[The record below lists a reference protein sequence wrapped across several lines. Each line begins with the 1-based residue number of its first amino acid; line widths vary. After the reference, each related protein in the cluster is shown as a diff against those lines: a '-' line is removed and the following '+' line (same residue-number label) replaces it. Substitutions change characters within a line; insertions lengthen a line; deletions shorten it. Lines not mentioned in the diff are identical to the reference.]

1 MLLAAIRM
9 ELDWPDGSWQF
20 NEGEGGFELIQSME
34 AQVIWMIASIIGG
47 SPETTDGYFCG
58 GGTEANLEG
67 MWIGLEWLKQRPDPM
82 DKGIV
87 VLVSPLFHYSIAKAA
102 ELLDLGHPQYVS
114 CPRCNKYHLFAPD
127 PTGSGLNIV
136 GMDEKGQM
144 SVSELEK
151 VFHLRHYE
159 GFRSFMIVPTV
170 GTSLMGS
177 IDPIQE
183 IGEFIKAESRK
194 TGASFYMHVDASFAG
209 FTVPFVNPDLP
220 IGFSVPEVMSVTVDG
235 DKMGRLPYP
244 AGVFLCRKGLM
255 SLVARKV
262 NYVRGHEDDTV
273 SGSRSCIS
281 QILAWYLYQSEGI
294 AGQRQYVQTCLD
306 GRDKL
311 VTLVKS
317 QLPWVNV
324 LPCSPWVNFAPM
336 EIDIEDGQI
345 PEEIRERNG
354 ILAPYHLRS
363 DFFSDGHF
371 ALVPGPFIRCVS
383 CRTACHTLSNSSL
396 ISGGRKTD
404 GPRSID
410 QQPKFAK
417 FNLALSEGIRNAEW

>member
-1 MLLAAIRM
+1 
-9 ELDWPDGSWQF
+9 
-20 NEGEGGFELIQSME
+20 
-34 AQVIWMIASIIGG
+34 
-47 SPETTDGYFCG
+47 
-58 GGTEANLEG
+58 
-67 MWIGLEWLKQRPDPM
+67 
-82 DKGIV
+82 
-87 VLVSPLFHYSIAKAA
+87 
-102 ELLDLGHPQYVS
+102 
-114 CPRCNKYHLFAPD
+114 
-127 PTGSGLNIV
+127 
-136 GMDEKGQM
+136 
-144 SVSELEK
+144 
-151 VFHLRHYE
+151 
-159 GFRSFMIVPTV
+159 
-170 GTSLMGS
+170 
-177 IDPIQE
+177 
-183 IGEFIKAESRK
+183 
-194 TGASFYMHVDASFAG
+194 
-209 FTVPFVNPDLP
+209 
-220 IGFSVPEVMSVTVDG
+220 
-235 DKMGRLPYP
+235 
-244 AGVFLCRKGLM
+244 M